1 MIEALFVS
9 GCFLAFLSNA
19 DGLGPIARPLI
30 FLTLFLA
37 AVLAVLTDK
46 MQRIAASPAEL
57 LLYFIGL
64 LSAAVSL
71 VRSEEYC
78 IYYTMYFIS
87 ALIFMS
93 VFARSLPLERLL
105 DLGAY
110 VVILCI
116 AACVFF
122 QRGALVAALEL
133 SVGRSG
139 LERFSPFNDHPLLI
153 GYIFGSGSLLLARR
167 VYLARSILERSLMAG
182 AVLLAWTIVVAA
194 SSRSSIVAL
203 MVATLFAVLFEFRAL
218 RAITVKRA
226 AVAAGA
232 LVALSV
238 LYFGFAGTYLVKIL
252 EIDSTYRGFGTGA
265 TGRTDLWAKAV
276 QSLVSDP
283 MLIAFGGGL
292 RSSEYTVIGFL
303 TENSYLT
310 ILLDSGL
317 MAGGTLILFLLYTP
331 INALRMQRSAPPE
344 PKRAILLLPSFFV
357 FLLVQ
362 CFFLRYFIGLGNP
375 TSLLTLAF
383 FLSLSMY
390 PRFGTRPASA
400 PDRPADTQPAMSA
413 LTRMKS

>member
-1 MIEALFVS
+1 MIETLFVS

-19 DGLGPIARPLI
+19 SGVGAIARPLI
-30 FLTLFLA
+30 FVALLLA
-37 AVLAVLTDK
+37 AFLAVLTNK

-57 LLYFIGL
+57 LLYFIGI

-78 IYYTMYFIS
+78 IYYTMYFVS

-93 VFARSLPLERLL
+93 VFARALPLERLL
-105 DLGAY
+105 DLGA
-110 VVILCI
+110 VTIVLCI
-116 AACVFF
+116 AACVGFE
-122 QRGALVAALEL
+122 RAGLLAALEL
-133 SVGRSG
+133 SVGASG

-167 VYLARSILERSLMAG
+167 VYLARNTMERSLMAV

-203 MVATLFAVLFEFRAL
+203 MVATGFAVFFEFRAL
-218 RAITVKRA
+218 RAITAKRF
-226 AVAAGA
+226 AVAAAATAA
-232 LVALSV
+232 LLV
-238 LYFGFAGTYLVKIL
+238 LYFGFANTYMVKIL
-252 EIDSTYRGFGTGA
+252 EIDSTYRGAGTGA
-265 TGRTDLWAKAV
+265 TGRTDLWAKALEA
-276 QSLVSDP
+276 LVSDP
-283 MLIAFGGGL
+283 TLIAFGGGL

-331 INALRMQRSAPPE
+331 ISALRIQRSSTAG
-344 PKRAILLLPSFFV
+344 PKKAIVFLPSFFV

-375 TSLLTLAF
+375 TSLLTLVF
-383 FLSLSMY
+383 FLSVSMY
-390 PRFGTRPASA
+390 PRFGKVEASA
-400 PDRPADTQPAMSA
+400 PDSTPNTRPTMSA
-413 LTRMKS
+413 LTRMKT